1 MTTPPNRNR
10 SPSLETALQVG
21 ALLAVV
27 PLAYS
32 LTLLA
37 SWLLP
42 NLE

>member
-1 MTTPPNRNR
+1 MAAPTNRDR
-10 SPSLETALQVG
+10 SPSFKTALRVA

-37 SWLLP
+37 SWLLQ
-42 NLE
+42 NLK

>member
-1 MTTPPNRNR
+1 MTKSTNRNR
-10 SPSLETALQVG
+10 SPSHKTALQVV

-42 NLE
+42 SLK